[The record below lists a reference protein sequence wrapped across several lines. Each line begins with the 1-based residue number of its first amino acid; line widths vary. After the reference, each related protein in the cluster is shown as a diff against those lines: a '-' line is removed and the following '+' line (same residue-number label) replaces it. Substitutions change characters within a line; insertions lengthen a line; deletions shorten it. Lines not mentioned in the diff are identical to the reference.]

1 MTRLGIVN
9 YIFYEAE
16 KSCFLLIYGLLENIC
31 NANSQ
36 LIYSTKFQILDQE
49 MAWSMF
55 LLVPFTYIDQKI

>member
-31 NANSQ
+31 NANSL

-49 MAWSMF
+49 MA
-55 LLVPFTYIDQKI
+55 